1 MAITAKK
8 ALLNNQSILQNFALV
23 EEIDEQA
30 AEIISGGYE
39 VFTIRNK
46 TQYNITHV
54 LDGKEFL
61 MKPNEEW
68 IYTAYQGGTIKFDV
82 DGRDDYNQSKSYNLS
97 DGKIYE
103 FQDNKYTAG
112 NPYDI
117 ELYSV
122 G

>member
-1 MAITAKK
+1 MPITVEKT
-8 ALLNNQSILQNFALV
+8 LLNNQSILQNFGLV
-23 EEIDEQA
+23 EELDEQA

-54 LDGKEFL
+54 LDGTAFL
-61 MKPNEEW
+61 IKPNETW
-68 IYTAYQGGTIKFDV
+68 RYTAYQGGIIQLDT
-82 DGRDDYNQSKSYNLS
+82 DGRDAYKEFKSYNLS
-97 DGKIYE
+97 DGEIYE
-103 FQDNKYTAG
+103 FQDNNYTAG

-117 ELYSV
+117 DLYRV